1 MKSRKC
7 ALTASA
13 LLLCVNVSV
22 SGQNSSTAPALSIA
36 ISQPDPTPRTI
47 VGCLVQGLPNT
58 PNDRATTKTPVASED
73 YFVRTPTVQVPPG
86 TTVAVGTPG
95 ATSTAT
101 SVGTAVAD
109 SFYRIAGLSVE
120 QLRPHVGQR
129 IEIQGHL
136 TDNMPGTEKRRVTL
150 TQDKDGRVKMTV
162 ENQIEVAGV
171 LHATTLKMVSTS
183 CDK

>member
-1 MKSRKC
+1 MKSRKLV
-7 ALTASA
+7 LTASA
-13 LLLCVNVSV
+13 LLWCVNIGV
-22 SGQNSSTAPALSIA
+22 SGQNSSTATAPSIA

-58 PNDRATTKTPVASED
+58 AGDRAAAKTTVASED

-86 TTVAVGTPG
+86 TTVAVGAPG
-95 ATSTAT
+95 TTSTAT

-109 SFYRIAGLSVE
+109 SFYRIAGLNVE

-129 IEIQGHL
+129 VEIQGHL
-136 TDNMPGTEKRRVTL
+136 TDNTPGTEKRRVTL

-162 ENQIEVAGV
+162 ENEIEVAGV
-171 LHATTLKMVSTS
+171 LHATTIKMVSAS